1 MCHTEKTARRLG
13 DDSKTQARKVHK
25 NSNDKMKAKTRKTQQ
40 YVSTLQSAIPPAT
53 PSIRAHEH
61 HIPDARTWAEHRRG
75 KCQIATKRKQNRQI
89 APESGSRKEEM
100 CIFAA
105 SMRPRQAKH
114 LHRGER
120 ITAKKTGKRREK
132 GKNGAENKQKTGQK
146 QGKKQ
151 AKNRPMSLCKHIKAL
166 FSEKNAKKCKKI
178 HGFLCA
184 KTGLTDYAFLLFY
197 ADTLP
202 AHLQH
207 ISI

>member
-89 APESGSRKEEM
+89 APESGSGREEM

-120 ITAKKTGKRREK
+120 ITAKKTGKRQ
-132 GKNGAENKQKTGQK
+132 GKDGKKAKTGQK
-146 QGKKQ
+146 TSKKRGRNR
-151 AKNRPMSLCKHIKAL
+151 AKNRQ
-166 FSEKNAKKCKKI
+166 
-178 HGFLCA
+178 
-184 KTGLTDYAFLLFY
+184 KTGL
-197 ADTLP
+197 
-202 AHLQH
+202 
-207 ISI
+207 